1 MRALDVTVAAA
12 DGKRLCWRCR
22 RGTRELDLLLSRY
35 LENDYDR
42 ARPEERAAFE
52 KLLEL
57 PDPELYRLLITGKE
71 HAGGDCAGAR
81 ARVVRCIARGGARRI
96 AGSGTL
102 A

>member
-1 MRALDVTVAAA
+1 MDVTATDA
-12 DGKRLCWRCR
+12 KRLCWRCR

-57 PDPELYRLLITGKE
+57 PDPELYRLLIVGA
-71 HAGGDCAGAR
+71 AGGGAL
-81 ARVVRCIARGGARRI
+81 ARVARRI
-96 AGSGTL
+96 AGSGAL
-102 A
+102 D